1 MADTGLDTRQGYIVR
16 DMAHVSPTKTK
27 LLSRV
32 RRIGGQVAALEK
44 ALESDTDCTEVLV
57 QIAAARGAMHGL
69 MMEVLDDHLLE
80 HIVAEPDETKR
91 SDEAAAVIQLLR
103 TYVK

>member
-1 MADTGLDTRQGYIVR
+1 
-16 DMAHVSPTKTK
+16 MAHVAHNRKK

-44 ALESDTDCTEVLV
+44 ALEADDDCAQVLV
-57 QIAAARGAMHGL
+57 QIATVRGAIDGL
-69 MMEVLDDHLLE
+69 MMEVLNDHLHE
-80 HIVAEPDETKR
+80 HVVAEASQPRRAREM
-91 SDEAAAVIQLLR
+91 AAVTDLMR

>member
-1 MADTGLDTRQGYIVR
+1 
-16 DMAHVSPTKTK
+16 MAHINRNKTK
-27 LLSRV
+27 LLGRV

-44 ALESDTDCTEVLV
+44 ALDGDADCNDVLV

-69 MMEVLDDHLLE
+69 MMEVLADHLLE
-80 HIVAEPDETKR
+80 HIVSEPDEAKR

>member
-1 MADTGLDTRQGYIVR
+1 MS
-16 DMAHVSPTKTK
+16 HVSRNKTK

-44 ALESDTDCTEVLV
+44 ALESDSDCTDVLV

-69 MMEVLDDHLLE
+69 MMEVLGDHLQE
-80 HIVAEPDETKR
+80 HIVAESDETKR

>member
-1 MADTGLDTRQGYIVR
+1 
-16 DMAHVSPTKTK
+16 MAHVSHNKSK
-27 LLSRV
+27 LLARV

-44 ALESDTDCTEVLV
+44 ALDGDADCTDVLV

-69 MMEVLDDHLLE
+69 MMEVLGDHLLE
-80 HIVAEPDETKR
+80 HIVAEPDDAKR
-91 SDEAAAVIQLLR
+91 SDEAAAIIQLLR